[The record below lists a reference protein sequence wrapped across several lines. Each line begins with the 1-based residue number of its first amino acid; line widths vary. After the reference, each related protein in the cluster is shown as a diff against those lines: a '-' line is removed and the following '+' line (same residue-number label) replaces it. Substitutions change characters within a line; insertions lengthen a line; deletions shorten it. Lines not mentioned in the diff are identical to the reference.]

1 MKICS
6 WCLRMAA
13 MLLALGLAVM
23 PAAAETVLADYQDT
37 YEYSYTWRVTDGWAP
52 GWADVRME
60 AEVLYDQST
69 GEWHLARTDIRAVR
83 GFCTSS
89 KTIEEIPMSAYLI
102 TGGENPRLELKCDTV
117 LEYEYGPFSRYQDLK
132 QEYTF
137 QLDEPGDVLAPG
149 VPAKGTMDLRTYL
162 SLALGFLM
170 WPPVVLLIAY
180 LLWRRFKKRLD
191 AIQPMETPGSDR
203 EVKQE

>member
-1 MKICS
+1 MLQIPRNSLVATQNRKITLS
-6 WCLRMAA
+6 NGKTYAA
-13 MLLALGLAVM
+13 TNYQINSVALSNGGDI
-23 PAAAETVLADYQDT
+23 AAL
-37 YEYSYTWRVTDGWAP
+37 
-52 GWADVRME
+52 
-60 AEVLYDQST
+60 AEVIYDQST

-89 KTIEEIPMSAYLI
+89 KAIEEIPMSAYLI

-149 VPAKGTMDLRTYL
+149 VPAEGTMDLRTYL

>member
-1 MKICS
+1 MKIRS

-23 PAAAETVLADYQDT
+23 PAAAETVLVDYQDT

-60 AEVLYDQST
+60 AEVIYDQST

-89 KTIEEIPMSAYLI
+89 KAIEEIPMSAYLI
-102 TGGENPRLELKCDTV
+102 TGGENPRLELRCDTV

-137 QLDEPGDVLAPG
+137 QLDEPGDVLAP
-149 VPAKGTMDLRTYL
+149 
-162 SLALGFLM
+162 
-170 WPPVVLLIAY
+170 VVLLIAY

-191 AIQPMETPGSDR
+191 AVQPMETPGSDR

>member
-1 MKICS
+1 
-6 WCLRMAA
+6 
-13 MLLALGLAVM
+13 
-23 PAAAETVLADYQDT
+23 
-37 YEYSYTWRVTDGWAP
+37 
-52 GWADVRME
+52 
-60 AEVLYDQST
+60 
-69 GEWHLARTDIRAVR
+69 
-83 GFCTSS
+83 
-89 KTIEEIPMSAYLI
+89 MSAYLI

-149 VPAKGTMDLRTYL
+149 VPAEGKMDLRSYL

-180 LLWRRFKKRLD
+180 LLWRRFKKRPD
-191 AIQPMETPGSDR
+191 AVQPMETPES
-203 EVKQE
+203 